1 MAIGLP
7 WFIAD
12 LLGQHL
18 VQHDGGT
25 FGQYA
30 QLWVAPEQGFA
41 FALLAN
47 ALPGGALAAQDPLF
61 EAFIQYLGVNRE
73 MFEQATP
80 AATPA
85 PVAVTP
91 PDLEQYA
98 GRYETPD
105 STSELRV
112 EDGTLVLIYELH
124 PLPEQVRPA
133 LIVDV
138 PPRIPVELIAED
150 LALVTI
156 GDLPTPITFVR
167 DDAGDIGWVAV
178 SARLVPKVESA

>member
-1 MAIGLP
+1 MQTAQQAFPGQPGLAIGLP

-112 EDGTLVLIYELH
+112 EDG
-124 PLPEQVRPA
+124 R
-133 LIVDV
+133 
-138 PPRIPVELIAED
+138 
-150 LALVTI
+150 
-156 GDLPTPITFVR
+156 
-167 DDAGDIGWVAV
+167 WC
-178 SARLVPKVESA
+178 